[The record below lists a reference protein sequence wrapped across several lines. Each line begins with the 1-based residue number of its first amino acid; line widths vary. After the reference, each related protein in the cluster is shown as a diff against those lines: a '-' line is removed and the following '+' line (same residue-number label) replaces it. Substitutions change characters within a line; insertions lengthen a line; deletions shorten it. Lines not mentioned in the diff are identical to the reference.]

1 MSKPKAYRF
10 RKARA
15 QGMPFRIEYVA
26 TNTSKELIFLVP
38 ADLPSGAYRLEVRAR
53 FGKHLRSGQLR
64 DILAVA

>member
-15 QGMPFRIEYVA
+15 QGVPFRIEYVA

-53 FGKHLRSGQLR
+53 FGKHRRNGQLR